1 MTDTR
6 KLLEDAAL
14 AAGLAVDPN
23 TKTAARWTVRASSG
37 DLLDWNPL
45 TDDGDAMRLA
55 VKLRISI
62 IHEQEY
68 MGGPVLETVEAIGP
82 MRPDGSRHC
91 EAVSI
96 NAPGDDPML
105 NVRLAIVRAA
115 AQIGAAMGEK
125 TP

>member
-23 TKTAARWTVRASSG
+23 TKTAARWTVRAPSG

-45 TDDGDAMRLA
+45 TDDGDAMRLSCT
-55 VKLRISI
+55 LSI
-62 IHEQEY
+62 DVMHR
-68 MGGPVLETVEAIGP
+68 MVDGPRVEAL
-82 MRPDGSRHC
+82 
-91 EAVSI
+91 
-96 NAPGDDPML
+96 APGGRL
-105 NVRLAIVRAA
+105 IVEHCHARGRCAATRLAIVRAA

-125 TP
+125 NDG